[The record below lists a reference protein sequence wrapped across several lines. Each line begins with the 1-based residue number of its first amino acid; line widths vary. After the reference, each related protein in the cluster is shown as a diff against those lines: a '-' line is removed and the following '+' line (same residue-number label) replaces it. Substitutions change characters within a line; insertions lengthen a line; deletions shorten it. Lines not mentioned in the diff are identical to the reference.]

1 MREILFRGQKV
12 DTKEW
17 VYGNYLKHLPYTP
30 SPIRSK
36 KENEKIEKDYEH
48 YIISDGFSDWN
59 MPRDTVNRIVI
70 PITVGQYTGV
80 KDKKGVMIYKDDI
93 LSLCEGWKYKWQVI
107 WYKDAFRM
115 REVSNHRNIKII
127 NSNMKIIG
135 NVHEAKP

>member
-80 KDKKGVMIYKDDI
+80 
-93 LSLCEGWKYKWQVI
+93 
-107 WYKDAFRM
+107 
-115 REVSNHRNIKII
+115 
-127 NSNMKIIG
+127 
-135 NVHEAKP
+135 